1 MKQSFLIIFSF
12 LIVYS
17 SAQRIDKKKQN
28 NQKLKILLIT
38 EGTTYA
44 TTLIG
49 LNSLWY
55 KDYPRS
61 SFHFIDD
68 NGEWLQMDKL
78 GHITTSYYMG
88 VSGIKAYQW
97 AGVSEKQAIWY
108 GGFSGSFFLTAVEIL
123 DGFSKEWGAS
133 SGDLIANTMGSALC
147 ISQALYWNKQKIQ
160 LKYSYRPSK
169 WADQNP
175 ELLGSNHIQR
185 LIKDYNGQTYWI
197 SFNLKS
203 LLNIKQVCFPEW
215 LSLSVGYSGNK
226 MVSAYHE
233 DKKPDG
239 SWNPKRTRQ
248 FLLSFDVDMTRVKTK
263 SKVLNGILHTFG
275 FLKFPMPTI
284 ELRNGKVFAHPLYY

>member
-108 GGFSGSFFLTAVEIL
+108 GGFSGSF
-123 DGFSKEWGAS
+123 
-133 SGDLIANTMGSALC
+133 
-147 ISQALYWNKQKIQ
+147 
-160 LKYSYRPSK
+160 
-169 WADQNP
+169 
-175 ELLGSNHIQR
+175 
-185 LIKDYNGQTYWI
+185 
-197 SFNLKS
+197 
-203 LLNIKQVCFPEW
+203 
-215 LSLSVGYSGNK
+215 
-226 MVSAYHE
+226 
-233 DKKPDG
+233 
-239 SWNPKRTRQ
+239 
-248 FLLSFDVDMTRVKTK
+248 
-263 SKVLNGILHTFG
+263 
-275 FLKFPMPTI
+275 
-284 ELRNGKVFAHPLYY
+284 